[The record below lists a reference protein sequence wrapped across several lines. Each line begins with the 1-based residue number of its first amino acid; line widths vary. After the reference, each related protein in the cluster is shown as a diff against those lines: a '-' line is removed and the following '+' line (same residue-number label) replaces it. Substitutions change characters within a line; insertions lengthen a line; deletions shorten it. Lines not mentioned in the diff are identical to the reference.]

1 MGSWDEQLEFVKL
14 SKLEPVSSWHFKEKV
29 NSRNREELS
38 SAGVKDKMTAS
49 IIFLNQGGLSNC
61 ACVERLHGVKKGES
75 TIFFFFLRENY
86 FIICAFS
93 LPETLML
100 ESILAKRCMYIRR
113 AMGQIRYDKQSRII
127 DQRKTKTNPA
137 KIALMEVS

>member
-1 MGSWDEQLEFVKL
+1 M
-14 SKLEPVSSWHFKEKV
+14 
-29 NSRNREELS
+29 
-38 SAGVKDKMTAS
+38 
-49 IIFLNQGGLSNC
+49 
-61 ACVERLHGVKKGES
+61 
-75 TIFFFFLRENY
+75 RENY

-137 KIALMEVS
+137 KTALIEVS